1 MCEDRNW
8 AVYRQTLKHLLEST
22 TPCVPFLGVLL
33 TSTVQYQNRLEG
45 RPRKES
51 GVEDYTLL
59 DAVTV
64 RKR

>member
-8 AVYRQTLKHLLEST
+8 AKYRRTLSALLEST

-33 TSTVQYQNRLEG
+33 TTTVQYHCRLEG
-45 RPRKES
+45 RPRKKS
-51 GVEDYTLL
+51 GVEDYVLL
-59 DAVTV
+59 DAVTN